1 MSPRLMIVAGV
12 AGILFGGLA
21 TSAGAEGIQCKNGF
35 QLVQGSWLSTPYCQD
50 ALVTQVAH
58 EYGFKATAAEVRN
71 NPMFKQHLCRFIGQD
86 IRIKETCSEVTPV
99 PGRGFY

>member
-12 AGILFGGLA
+12 AGILLSGLT
-21 TSAGAEGIQCKNGF
+21 TSAGAGGFVCKNGN
-35 QLVQGSWLSTPYCQD
+35 QLVQGSWLATPYCQD
-50 ALVTQVAH
+50 ALVAQVAH
-58 EYGFKATAAEVRN
+58 EYGFSATAAQVRN

-86 IRIKETCSEVTPV
+86 IRIKDTCSLVTPV